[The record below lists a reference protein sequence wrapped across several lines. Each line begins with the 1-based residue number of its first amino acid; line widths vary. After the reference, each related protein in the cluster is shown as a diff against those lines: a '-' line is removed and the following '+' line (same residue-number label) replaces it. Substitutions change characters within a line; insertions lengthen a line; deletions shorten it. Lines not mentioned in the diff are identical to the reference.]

1 MTCANLSCEH
11 RDLPYANL
19 SCEPGDLPCE
29 PDDLFILLRWMSS
42 VKCASQFRAWYTY
55 LGAYNTLSWWKQV
68 LPVQQRGDT
77 SRAFHFHRPVLTCC
91 GHVHILYSSNVHV
104 HSYCALRPPGF
115 THTHFTPSTYVC
127 VRKAT
132 NTVVLSH
139 ICVSE
144 SVQILLFQSRTKE
157 NQAQKNNNL
166 MDNRKI
172 ILV

>member
-29 PDDLFILLRWMSS
+29 PDDLFILL
-42 VKCASQFRAWYTY
+42 
-55 LGAYNTLSWWKQV
+55 
-68 LPVQQRGDT
+68 QRGDT

-91 GHVHILYSSNVHV
+91 GHVHILYSSNVHI

-115 THTHFTPSTYVC
+115 THTHFTPNTYVC

-144 SVQILLFQSRTKE
+144 SVQIILFQSRTKE
-157 NQAQKNNNL
+157 NKAQKNNNL
-166 MDNRKI
+166 RDNRKI